1 MGGERARI
9 AVLLG
14 SAAMMNVAYTMLIP
28 LVPELTSR
36 FHLSA
41 VEIAAA
47 FSGFAL
53 AKALAQPIGGIL
65 VDRVRRPPVLG
76 CVGLGLTA
84 LTIAGLA
91 FADAGWQVLAWRLAW
106 GVAEGIT
113 MPVLYRLASSL
124 GDTSGHGTTRVLGWF
139 GGSCTA
145 GMVIG
150 PAVVG
155 LLYVYVGFTGVF
167 LAGAVVTG
175 SGGALLLTLRYR
187 TVDATSDDRQAAAPG
202 APAVPAVPLRL
213 LALLVGVFAV
223 VDLVNNGVFA
233 AMEPVVPLRLDHL
246 TGNGVGATS
255 VLFTVG
261 LAVFMAVTS
270 TSGRFIESRPLLTVT
285 SVAFAVQAVGL
296 AVVGIASG
304 VPAVATGFLIFM
316 TAQPVVYLVAR
327 RGVNLVPRHQLGRAF
342 GAFGLVSDVGFI
354 VGPLLGT
361 LLYSH
366 AGTSVFLVMAAAA
379 AVAALGTLVARGLP
393 GHLVSSLST
402 VPVGARCADC
412 SDSGEACSR
421 LECRPRA

>member
-1 MGGERARI
+1 MSGMRARI
-9 AVLLG
+9 AVLML

-28 LVPELTSR
+28 LVPELTGR

-41 VEIAAA
+41 LQIAAA

-65 VDRVRRPPVLG
+65 VDRVARPPVLG
-76 CVGLGLTA
+76 CVGLCLTA
-84 LTIAGLA
+84 VTIGGLA

-124 GDTSGHGTTRVLGWF
+124 GASSHYGTTRVMGWF

-155 LLYVYVGFTGVF
+155 LLYVSLGFMGVF

-175 SGGALLLTLRYR
+175 SGGVLLLALRYR
-187 TVDATSDDRQAAAPG
+187 TVEPEAEET
-202 APAVPAVPLRL
+202 VPARRGGSVRL

-223 VDLVNNGVFA
+223 IDLVNNGVFA
-233 AMEPVVPLRLDHL
+233 AMEPVVPLHLDHL

-255 VLFTVG
+255 IIFTAG
-261 LAVFMAVTS
+261 LAVFMLVTL
-270 TSGRFIESRPLLTVT
+270 TCARFIESRPLLL
-285 SVAFAVQAVGL
+285 VAAVSFGIEAVGL
-296 AVVGIASG
+296 VVVGVAGG
-304 VPAVATGFLIFM
+304 VVLVCAGFLVFM
-316 TAQPVVYLVAR
+316 TAQPVVYMIAR
-327 RGVNLVPRHQLGRAF
+327 RGVNLVPAHQLGRAF
-342 GAFGLVSDVGFI
+342 GAFGLVSDIGFI

-361 LLYSH
+361 LLYSRGG
-366 AGTSVFLVMAAAA
+366 ASVFVVMGVIA
-379 AVAALGTLVARGLP
+379 AVAG
-393 GHLVSSLST
+393 
-402 VPVGARCADC
+402 VGALFVR
-412 SDSGEACSR
+412 R
-421 LECRPRA
+421 LPDRLVDKRSELSSVA